1 MFREVM
7 TYAQGHTASKQQSLY
22 ANLKQKLLAAWIWAF
37 PAAWK
42 SCFCHPDAV
51 SVISCPLPRR
61 IINSDWV
68 LDFGFPPCCCCP
80 QLEAALLLPWVLGY
94 TLINPIL
101 STVPPCLFFFFFFP
115 PRAQMARFRVSC
127 FRQSGATALVKEP
140 EAQLI
145 IVIAASYVRNASQ
158 AEGAQ
163 GKLPHCCCFPGD
175 PWAGAWKWHVS
186 PSEWTASDARR
197 EEALLLKMSTSQASR
212 DSTKW
217 RLPGPSE
224 STRPWSYALPWYL
237 ATLVWWASYH
247 NKQ

>member
-1 MFREVM
+1 MPYQSSAVPCHEESSTVM
-7 TYAQGHTASKQQSLY
+7 SARLWLSTL
-22 ANLKQKLLAAWIWAF
+22 
-37 PAAWK
+37 
-42 SCFCHPDAV
+42 
-51 SVISCPLPRR
+51 
-61 IINSDWV
+61 
-68 LDFGFPPCCCCP
+68 
-80 QLEAALLLPWVLGY
+80 LLLPPAGGSSFASMSTWPHSDQPNSLHRAS
-94 TLINPIL
+94 L
-101 STVPPCLFFFFFFP
+101 SVCFFFFP

-140 EAQLI
+140 EAELI

-163 GKLPHCCCFPGD
+163 GQLSHCCCFPGD

-237 ATLVWWASYH
+237 ATLVWWVSYN

>member
-68 LDFGFPPCCCCP
+68 LDFGFPPCYK
-80 QLEAALLLPWVLGY
+80 LPPAGGSSFASVSTWLHSDQPNS
-94 TLINPIL
+94 LHRASL
-101 STVPPCLFFFFFFP
+101 SVFFFFFP

-127 FRQSGATALVKEP
+127 FRQSGVTALVKEP

-175 PWAGAWKWHVS
+175 PEQGLEVACVSIRSGPPRMQGGRRLCCWRWAPARL
-186 PSEWTASDARR
+186 PETLQSDASQGPASPHVP
-197 EEALLLKMSTSQASR
+197 EAMR
-212 DSTKW
+212 CH
-217 RLPGPSE
+217 GI
-224 STRPWSYALPWYL
+224 
-237 ATLVWWASYH
+237 
-247 NKQ
+247 